1 VSTALGL
8 VAEGVGAAVLPG
20 LALQRDAYPH
30 IRVMRL
36 QNPVVSRGLVL
47 ITRKTAELSP
57 AAQALYEMVKAYAD
71 QVQ

>member
-1 VSTALGL
+1 M
-8 VAEGVGAAVLPG
+8 LPG

-30 IRVMRL
+30 IHVMRL

-57 AAQALYEMVKAYAD
+57 AAQALYEMVKAYPAQD
-71 QVQ
+71 S